1 MALSSMRFSTAA
13 GRFLGS
19 RSGVGLMLYLALCG
33 LLAAAVGFGFYYSS
47 VAWFKEHKSQE
58 EVTTLRLVDT
68 FVANYS
74 ALRKQFG
81 ADAPVPATYRAHA
94 IDAFNAKAG
103 ADDSLRVRAVGR
115 AGREILTPPTDAEMA
130 QAIER
135 FANSPQ
141 PKAESG
147 LVNVNGRLIFRTLY
161 PSIAS
166 EQSCVDC
173 HNKLQPTQN
182 WRLNDVVGAFAV
194 DTPVDGFLHTVFL
207 QSVGA
212 GLALFMALMA
222 VGVTF
227 AVLNLRHSLERE
239 AATSE
244 IGRAKTFLDT
254 IIENMPLM
262 VTVKEMPEQ
271 RYTLVN
277 RAAEIIF
284 EFPREQMLGR
294 RTRDILPEPL
304 ADLLVAKDEEAMKHQ
319 GSPEVFEH
327 HVSNNRLGERVLAT
341 RKLPIAG
348 QNGGASYLLSISE
361 DITERKRAEEQIVYL
376 ARHDALTGLPNRVA
390 FLDQLEA
397 TLASAGDSP
406 FAAVCLNLDRFKEIN
421 DLFGHAAGDAI
432 LRECARRLQVMDDHL
447 TIARLGGDEFGAI
460 LSEGEMPRAAEA
472 LVSKFMTSFENPFV
486 IDGKP
491 VQIRASIG
499 VAVYPAD
506 GADATALLANA
517 DAALDRAK
525 EDRGVVRFFSTEMD
539 QRQRRRRAL
548 QHELGFALAKNE
560 LLLHYQPLA
569 LINGEIMGFEAL
581 LRWRRDSGD
590 FISPGEFI
598 PLAEENGLILSIG
611 EWALRK
617 ACQEAASWAAPL
629 RIAVNLS
636 PVQFRHGDLP
646 GMIHAAL
653 LESGLSP
660 DRLELEITEGV
671 LLGDSSR
678 ALSILRRLKTL
689 GVRISM
695 DDFGTGYSSLSYLQ
709 SFPFDKIKIDRAFI
723 SNLEGNSQSAAIVT
737 AVIGLARGLGL
748 PVLAEGVE
756 TENQLAF
763 LAREYCDE
771 VQGYLIGKP
780 RPIEDYA
787 ALLAVAPEQ
796 LRRAGDR
803 RVPAPARPPRV
814 A

>member
-1 MALSSMRFSTAA
+1 
-13 GRFLGS
+13 
-19 RSGVGLMLYLALCG
+19 MLYLALCAF
-33 LLAAAVGFGFYYSS
+33 LAAAVGFGFYYSS
-47 VAWFKEHKSQE
+47 LAWFKEHKSQE

-74 ALRKQFG
+74 SLRKQFG
-81 ADAPVPATYRAHA
+81 ADAPVPATFRAHA
-94 IDAFNAKAG
+94 IDAFNAKNGAG
-103 ADDSLRVRAVGR
+103 DSFRVRAVGR
-115 AGREILTPPTDAEMA
+115 AGREIVTPPSDAEMA

-135 FANSPQ
+135 FARSPE
-141 PKAESG
+141 PKPESG
-147 LVNVNGRLIFRTLY
+147 LMTVDGRLIFRTLY
-161 PSIAS
+161 PSLAS

-173 HNKLQPTQN
+173 HNKLQPSQN

-194 DTPVDGFLHTVFL
+194 DTPADGFLHANFL
-207 QSVGA
+207 QSIGA
-212 GLALFMALMA
+212 GFALFLALMT
-222 VGVTF
+222 VGVIF
-227 AVLNLRHSLERE
+227 AVLNLRHSTERE

-254 IIENMPLM
+254 IIENMPLL

-277 RAAEIIF
+277 RAAAAIF
-284 EFPREQMLGR
+284 EFPREDVLGK
-294 RTRDILPEPL
+294 RTHDILPKPL
-304 ADLLVAKDEEAMKHQ
+304 ADMLVAKDDEAMKHE
-319 GSPEVFEH
+319 GAPEIFEH
-327 HVSNNRLGERVLAT
+327 RVTNNRLGERVMTT
-341 RKLPIAG
+341 RKVPIAG

-361 DITERKRAEEQIVYL
+361 DITERKRAEEQVVYL
-376 ARHDALTGLPNRVA
+376 ARHDALTALPNRVA
-390 FLDQLEA
+390 FLDQLE
-397 TLASAGDSP
+397 TTVSGAGESP
-406 FAAVCLNLDRFKEIN
+406 FAALCLNLDRFKEIN
-421 DLFGHAAGDAI
+421 DLFGHAAGDAV
-432 LRECARRLQVMDDHL
+432 LRECARRLQLLDGRVV
-447 TIARLGGDEFGAI
+447 IARVGGDEFGAI
-460 LSEGEMPRAAEA
+460 LPEGEMPRAAETLA
-472 LVSKFMTSFENPFV
+472 GKFMACFDNPFI
-486 IDGKP
+486 IDGEP

-499 VAVYPAD
+499 VAVYPTD
-506 GADATALLANA
+506 GSDATTLLANA

-525 EDRGVVRFFSTEMD
+525 EYRGVVRFFSTEMD
-539 QRQRRRRAL
+539 ERQRRRRAL
-548 QHELGFALAKNE
+548 QHELGSALAKNE

-581 LRWRRDSGD
+581 MRWRRESGD

-598 PLAEENGLILSIG
+598 PLAEENGLILEIG
-611 EWALRK
+611 EWGLRK

-646 GMIHAAL
+646 GMVHAAL

-660 DRLELEITEGV
+660 DRLEIEITEGV

-678 ALSILRRLKTL
+678 ALSILRRLKAL

-723 SNLEGNSQSAAIVT
+723 SNLEGNNQSAAIVT
-737 AVIGLARGLGL
+737 AMIGLARGLGL

-756 TENQLAF
+756 TEKQLAF
-763 LAREYCDE
+763 LANEYCDE

-787 ALLAVAPEQ
+787 ALLTVLPEQ
-796 LRRAGDR
+796 LRRMGERMGAT
-803 RVPAPARPPRV
+803 PERPR
-814 A
+814 AALG